1 MGDGNRGDALKRS
14 IAAAA
19 GLAMLVLTPAAASA
33 QVCVV
38 GIFAAA
44 IYVGAQEKR
53 ELTTKEAMTCGL
65 SYMFDSKEEKPKKK
79 PKKKKQP
86 RTARKP

>member
-1 MGDGNRGDALKRS
+1 
-14 IAAAA
+14 
-19 GLAMLVLTPAAASA
+19 MLVLTPAAASA

-44 IYVGAQEKR
+44 AYIGAQEKR

-65 SYMFDSKEEKPKKK
+65 SYLFEAKKDEPKTTKKK
-79 PKKKKQP
+79 ARQAKKL
-86 RTARKP
+86 